1 MNKRPSLIVGVDV
14 GGTYTD
20 LFILDEHNAR
30 IVTAKL
36 PSTRDDPSRAFVQ
49 GILAN
54 VGDPGTIATIV
65 HGTTVGTNALLERRL
80 APTGLITTRG
90 FADVLEMRRRD
101 RPATWG
107 LWGQFIPVV
116 PREARLEVDE
126 RTLADGSVRTPVNL
140 QQVRAAALQLIK
152 QGVQSVCLFF
162 INSYANAENEARA
175 AEVLRSVWPNAH
187 VSVSSEILPE
197 IREFERASTTAINA
211 GLQPVVSDYLE
222 RIETALQSRGIE
234 AQVLIVQ
241 SNGGVMSIDTAR
253 LLPVHTA
260 LSGPAAGVIACAH
273 IAQEAGYP
281 DVITGDMGGTSFDV
295 ALIRNGESAL
305 AAQTSVGFG
314 LIVRTPMIEIE
325 TIGAGGGSIA
335 RVDASGLLQVGPQSA
350 GAHPGPV
357 CYGQGNLEPTVT
369 DANVVLG
376 RINPQRPIG
385 ARAELD
391 VAAAHA
397 AIEQYIARP
406 LGLDTLRAA
415 DAILQVANAR
425 MAGAV
430 RLVSV
435 ERGHDP
441 KQFAYMPFGGGGA
454 LHVCAMMR
462 EVGVS
467 TGIVPRYPGVTSAL
481 GCVIADMR
489 HDQVRTLNV
498 LLSQLKVEMLRT
510 MIDEMAGSGRDLIRA
525 GAVRLQRVDVLIE
538 LDMLYL
544 GQSHTI
550 AVPLN
555 RGQTRSRA
563 GIARAFESRYC
574 AAFGQLL
581 HGIDQRILNLRVA
594 VIGRRRTFDLGL
606 LAPQEHVAPAPGK
619 RKAWVEGRWQ
629 SLPVYA
635 RLALNEGSIIA
646 GPALFEQPD
655 TTVYLEPG
663 MHARVDRLGNLIITG
678 QTN

>member
-1 MNKRPSLIVGVDV
+1 M
-14 GGTYTD
+14 
-20 LFILDEHNAR
+20 
-30 IVTAKL
+30 
-36 PSTRDDPSRAFVQ
+36 
-49 GILAN
+49 
-54 VGDPGTIATIV
+54 
-65 HGTTVGTNALLERRL
+65 
-80 APTGLITTRG
+80 
-90 FADVLEMRRRD
+90 
-101 RPATWG
+101 
-107 LWGQFIPVV
+107 
-116 PREARLEVDE
+116 
-126 RTLADGSVRTPVNL
+126 
-140 QQVRAAALQLIK
+140 
-152 QGVQSVCLFF
+152 
-162 INSYANAENEARA
+162 
-175 AEVLRSVWPNAH
+175 
-187 VSVSSEILPE
+187 
-197 IREFERASTTAINA
+197 
-211 GLQPVVSDYLE
+211 
-222 RIETALQSRGIE
+222 
-234 AQVLIVQ
+234 
-241 SNGGVMSIDTAR
+241 
-253 LLPVHTA
+253 
-260 LSGPAAGVIACAH
+260 
-273 IAQEAGYP
+273 
-281 DVITGDMGGTSFDV
+281 
-295 ALIRNGESAL
+295 
-305 AAQTSVGFG
+305 
-314 LIVRTPMIEIE
+314 
-325 TIGAGGGSIA
+325 
-335 RVDASGLLQVGPQSA
+335 
-350 GAHPGPV
+350 
-357 CYGQGNLEPTVT
+357 
-369 DANVVLG
+369 
-376 RINPQRPIG
+376 
-385 ARAELD
+385 
-391 VAAAHA
+391 AAAHA

-415 DAILQVANAR
+415 EAILQVANAR